1 MNAVFLPGA
10 HTAGVR
16 RIRSFSE
23 TGLPRAWSVDL
34 TGSSPTAWSVDM
46 AGLVHTERSAA

>member
-16 RIRSFSE
+16 RIRSFSG
-23 TGLPRAWSVDL
+23 TGLPRALSVGM

-46 AGLVHTERSAA
+46 ASLVHTERSAA